1 MAHIINQSNVRIA
14 LGLQIFNSIL
24 LILGICILG
33 NFKSDSNGQ
42 SFLHI
47 GPSTKKVPIN
57 LFGFNIN
64 TWTKWGILIG
74 FLVVSEL
81 INTFSAKIYNNWYKN
96 IVSDP
101 KSNDIG
107 MEKREALVIINVW
120 DITTWI
126 SKIFKWM
133 IFILTKQLQFMLP
146 QFLAY
151 LIVAN
156 KINNN
161 YIDSKGLK
169 QTPKLVKKTFF

>member
-1 MAHIINQSNVRIA
+1 
-14 LGLQIFNSIL
+14 
-24 LILGICILG
+24 
-33 NFKSDSNGQ
+33 
-42 SFLHI
+42 
-47 GPSTKKVPIN
+47 
-57 LFGFNIN
+57 
-64 TWTKWGILIG
+64 
-74 FLVVSEL
+74 
-81 INTFSAKIYNNWYKN
+81 
-96 IVSDP
+96 
-101 KSNDIG
+101 